1 MSCVV
6 CGLLLLRNSFLF
18 RHGFT
23 FKEENMKVVRK
34 SFVAPVLAITALLIV
49 FGSPARAALFGA
61 TFTGDLYK
69 ISTTDASVTFIGDTG
84 LSNLGGMAF
93 APDGTLYGMTVSLAN
108 LWTIDPVT
116 AATVFVGRLSNDPTA
131 EGALTILP
139 DGRAFGTILLNFS
152 DLFAVNLWTG
162 QATYVATI
170 SGGFHDINGLAWRSD
185 GMLVGLDRVSSALLA
200 IDPVTGESSVI
211 AAVPEP
217 GGTGGMTTI
226 DGLTGFFA
234 IGTSGTY
241 SLYSID
247 FYTGAQSL
255 IGTLDISNEL
265 GGLAQQDLR
274 KIPASSPIILLLHL
288 LTD

>member
-1 MSCVV
+1 
-6 CGLLLLRNSFLF
+6 
-18 RHGFT
+18 
-23 FKEENMKVVRK
+23 
-34 SFVAPVLAITALLIV
+34 
-49 FGSPARAALFGA
+49 
-61 TFTGDLYK
+61 
-69 ISTTDASVTFIGDTG
+69 
-84 LSNLGGMAF
+84 LGGLAF

-108 LWTIDPVT
+108 LWTIDPLS
-116 AATVFVGRLSNDPTA
+116 ASTVYVGRLWNSPTV

-139 DGRAFGTILLNFS
+139 DGRAFGTSRLNLS
-152 DLFAVNLWTG
+152 DLFAVNLATG

-170 SGGFHDINGLAWRSD
+170 SGGPNDINGLAWRSD

-200 IDPVTGESSVI
+200 IDPATGVSSVI

-217 GGTGGMTTI
+217 GGTGGMTTT

-234 IGTSGTY
+234 AGTSGIY

-274 KIPASSPIILLLHL
+274 KFPVPLPGTLLLHL